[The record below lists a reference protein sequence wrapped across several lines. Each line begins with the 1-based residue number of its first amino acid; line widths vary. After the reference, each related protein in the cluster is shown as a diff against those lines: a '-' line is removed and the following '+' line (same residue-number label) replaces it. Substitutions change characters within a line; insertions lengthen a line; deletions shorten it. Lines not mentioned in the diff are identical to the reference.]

1 MSGLILI
8 LTVSHLV
15 RAVHGQV
22 LREGERVDSGW
33 SLHLIHKYF
42 TNRQQQV
49 NTLILQ
55 ICGLFCFCMDDTYN

>member
-33 SLHLIHKYF
+33 SLHLIH
-42 TNRQQQV
+42 TNISQIATTGEYI
-49 NTLILQ
+49 NFAILWFV
-55 ICGLFCFCMDDTYN
+55 LFLYV